1 MPRTQSARW
10 RLHRAVFFVAY
21 CMLRA
26 GTGNADLSLRERG
39 RSRSTMTEITALLF
53 DLFIVFLAAK
63 LAAELFERIHQPP
76 VIGELLAGVLIG
88 PFALGLI
95 GTPDAGLVAAFHGD
109 EAAAEESIKLV
120 YHLVAE

>member
-1 MPRTQSARW
+1 MNE
-10 RLHRAVFFVAY
+10 L
-21 CMLRA
+21 
-26 GTGNADLSLRERG
+26 
-39 RSRSTMTEITALLF
+39 TALLF

-95 GTPDAGLVAAFHGD
+95 GTPDEGLVAAVDGD
-109 EAAAEESIKLV
+109 PAAAR
-120 YHLVAE
+120 